1 MENKYEL
8 TINQKMFKVES
19 NLIDGKTIKKL
30 IDCPDNYSVVCQSKS
45 KDYYVG
51 NDEFVDLE
59 QPNRNTFF
67 TFNPKSTEG

>member
-1 MENKYEL
+1 MESKYEL
-8 TINQKMFKVES
+8 TVNQKKFKVES
-19 NLIDGKTIKKL
+19 NLIDGKSIKKL
-30 IDCPDNYSVVCQSKS
+30 VDAPDNYSVVCQSKS

-51 NDEFVDLE
+51 NDEFIDLD